1 MSNQNL
7 EAKIKARD
15 TYNAAADTFDDGP
28 LAFWAKYGRKTVE
41 RLSLRAGSKVL
52 DVACGTGASA
62 LVAGEIV
69 GCTGK
74 VTGIDISENMLALAR
89 KKAGELN
96 LCNTEF
102 VLGDMSELGY
112 EDESF
117 SAVVCVFGI
126 FFVPDMER
134 QVRELWR
141 MVKPGG
147 KLAITTWGQNFFE
160 PLYGNWKRVIEKETP
175 KLRSAFNP
183 WDRISSP
190 ESLKKLMQD
199 AGTTN
204 IEVAPEEGKQPIGSA
219 EDWWTIALGS
229 GLRWTID
236 QLAHDELVS
245 VRRSNLSWAEKNNV
259 TAVDTNVIYAVAEKD
274 LKQ

>member
-1 MSNQNL
+1 MSSPNI

-15 TYNAAADTFDDGP
+15 TYNAAADCFDNSP

-41 RLSLRAGSKVL
+41 RLSLDPGSKVL

-62 LVAGEIV
+62 LPAGEIV

-74 VTGIDISENMLALAR
+74 VAGIDISENMLKLAR
-89 KKAGELN
+89 IKAWELN

-102 VLGDMSELGY
+102 VLGDMSELAY
-112 EDESF
+112 KDESF
-117 SAVVCVFGI
+117 DAVVCVFAI
-126 FFVPDMER
+126 FFMPDMEE

-141 MVKPGG
+141 KVKPGG
-147 KLAITTWGQNFFE
+147 KLAVTTWGHDLFE
-160 PLYGNWKRVIEKETP
+160 PVYNNWKNAVKSVNPE
-175 KLRSAFNP
+175 LYCAFNP
-183 WDRISSP
+183 WDRISKP
-190 ESLKKLMQD
+190 ESLKKLMED

-204 IEVAPEEGKQPIGSA
+204 ITVEPEEGKQPIESA

-236 QLAHDELVS
+236 QLMQDEQDR
-245 VRRSNLSWAEKNNV
+245 VRESNLRWVDKNNV
-259 TAVDTNVIYAVAEKD
+259 TAVDTNVIYAVAEKI
-274 LKQ
+274 